1 MVLHVVRERLPNQVR
16 QHLSGLVR
24 KPFLWGELL
33 DFKQLLSGIY
43 RRSLIPK
50 LEVIRRFPTAHPTG
64 AMDFSFGESPRG
76 TVCPCKDILFASDLA
91 ENLFFAMGRVFALL
105 AIVTAVSVQL
115 CSLLDS
121 SGRLQESS
129 RKCALLQAAYPARG
143 ESVKAHYLALSVLDI
158 VPLVGRLSKSFLQ
171 GEQRRIC
178 VAISKEVCKDFLDKF

>member
-1 MVLHVVRERLPNQVR
+1 MWSETLPDQVQ

-24 KPFLWGELL
+24 KRFLWDELL

-43 RRSLIPK
+43 CRSLIPK
-50 LEVIRRFPTAHPTG
+50 LGVIVRFPAAHPTG
-64 AMDFSFGESPRG
+64 AMDFSFGKSSRG
-76 TVCPCKDILFASDLA
+76 AVCPCKDVLFASDLA
-91 ENLFFAMGRVFALL
+91 ENLFFAMDRAFALL

-143 ESVKAHYLALSVLDI
+143 KSVNAHYYGPPCFGYSTSGGV
-158 VPLVGRLSKSFLQ
+158 VMQVFSPR
-171 GEQRRIC
+171 EQRRIC
-178 VAISKEVCKDFLDKF
+178 VAIFKE